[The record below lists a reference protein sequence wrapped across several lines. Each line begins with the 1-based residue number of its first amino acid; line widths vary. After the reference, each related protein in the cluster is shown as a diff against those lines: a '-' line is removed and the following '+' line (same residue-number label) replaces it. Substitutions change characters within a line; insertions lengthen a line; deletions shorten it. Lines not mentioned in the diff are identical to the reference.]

1 MTTWKRLAVFVSG
14 AGIVTVFITTGFIAT
29 GSVVAGQQNRAAA
42 TLTALDYIQMQQLVA
57 EGQYALHTG
66 ADEGRLYAQLFT
78 VDGTSGAVT
87 GAGALATYAKGGR
100 PGVRS
105 LVTNVIIEATP
116 QGASGRHYEFMIR
129 FVKGQDEPVALD
141 TTGRYDD
148 DFVKTSAGW
157 RIKKRVFVPSVFTS
171 EASKAIVPEAPA
183 DPAVRRP
190 PVPAPMPLT
199 RTPKDAF
206 SSTLTPLDYIQIQ
219 QLVAS
224 YGQAL
229 DNGLDHE
236 DNGEAYASLFAPG
249 GVFGRPYTQ
258 GAEALKALARTQ
270 PHNRR
275 YARHFLTN
283 IVIEP
288 SPDGAAGRQ
297 YLVVIDQG
305 EGGRPSSALIAGH
318 YEDIYVKTPEGW
330 RFKQRTL
337 FPARTGPQPPA

>member
-1 MTTWKRLAVFVSG
+1 MSNWKTLALLVCG
-14 AGIVTVFITTGFIAT
+14 AGIVTM
-29 GSVVAGQQNRAAA
+29 SVVAGQNRTLP

-78 VDGTSGAVT
+78 PDGTSDAIT
-87 GAGALATYAKGGR
+87 GSGPLTAYARGGR

-148 DFVKTSAGW
+148 DFVRTPAGW

-183 DPAVRRP
+183 DPAARRP
-190 PVPAPMPLT
+190 PVTPAPGQVPLA
-199 RTPKDAF
+199 RTPKSAF
-206 SSTLTPLDYIQIQ
+206 SSTLTALDYIQIQ

-229 DNGLDHE
+229 DNGLNHE
-236 DNGEAYASLFAPG
+236 DNGDTYASLFAPG

-258 GAEALKALARTQ
+258 GPEALKALARTQ

-288 SPDGAAGRQ
+288 SPEGAAGRQ

-305 EGGRPSSALIAGH
+305 EGGRPSSVLIAGH

>member
-1 MTTWKRLAVFVSG
+1 MSNWKTLALLLCG
-14 AGIVTVFITTGFIAT
+14 AGLVTM
-29 GSVVAGQQNRAAA
+29 SVVAGQQNRAAA
-42 TLTALDYIQMQQLVA
+42 PALTALDYIQMQQLVA
-57 EGQYALHTG
+57 EGQYALLTG

-78 VDGTSGAVT
+78 PDGTSDAVR
-87 GAGALATYAKGGR
+87 GSGPLATYARGGR

-116 QGASGRHYEFMIR
+116 QGASGRHYEFLIR
-129 FVKGQDEPVALD
+129 FIKGQDEPVALD

-148 DFVKTSAGW
+148 DFVRTPAGW
-157 RIKKRVFVPSVFTS
+157 RIKRRVFVPSVLTS
-171 EASKAIVPEAPA
+171 EASKAIVPDVPA
-183 DPAVRRP
+183 DPTTRRP
-190 PVPAPMPLT
+190 PVPAPVPFT

-229 DNGLDHE
+229 DNGLNHD
-236 DNGEAYASLFAPG
+236 DNGDAYASLFAPG
-249 GVFGRPYTQ
+249 AVFGRPYTQ
-258 GAEALKALARTQ
+258 GPEALQALARTQ
-270 PHNRR
+270 PHHRR
-275 YARHFLTN
+275 FARHFLTN

-288 SPDGAAGRQ
+288 SPEGAVGRQ

-305 EGGRPSSALIAGH
+305 EGGRPGSVLIGGH
-318 YEDIYVKTPEGW
+318 YEDVYTRTLEGW

-337 FPARTGPQPPA
+337 FPARTGPQPSA

>member
-1 MTTWKRLAVFVSG
+1 MSNWKTLALVVSG
-14 AGIVTVFITTGFIAT
+14 AGIVTM
-29 GSVVAGQQNRAAA
+29 SVVAGQQNRAVASP
-42 TLTALDYIQMQQLVA
+42 LTALDYIQMQQLVA
-57 EGQYALHTG
+57 EGQWALYSG

-78 VDGTSGAVT
+78 PDGTSGTVT
-87 GAGALATYAKGGR
+87 GSGALAAYAKGGR
-100 PGVRS
+100 PGLRS
-105 LVTNVIIEATP
+105 LVTNVVIEATP

-129 FVKGQDEPVALD
+129 FIKGQDEPVALD

-148 DFVKTSAGW
+148 DFVKTPAGW
-157 RIKKRVFVPSVFTS
+157 RIKKRVFVPSIFTS

-190 PVPAPMPLT
+190 PVPAAVALT

-229 DNGLDHE
+229 DNGLNHD
-236 DNGEAYASLFAPG
+236 DNGDAYASLFAPG

-258 GAEALKALARTQ
+258 GADAMKALARTQ

-275 YARHFLTN
+275 FTRHFLTN

-288 SPDGAAGRQ
+288 SPG
-297 YLVVIDQG
+297 
-305 EGGRPSSALIAGH
+305 S
-318 YEDIYVKTPEGW
+318 T
-330 RFKQRTL
+330 
-337 FPARTGPQPPA
+337 

>member
-1 MTTWKRLAVFVSG
+1 MSNWKTLALFVSS
-14 AGIVTVFITTGFIAT
+14 AGIVTMSA
-29 GSVVAGQQNRAAA
+29 VAGQQNRAVPS
-42 TLTALDYIQMQQLVA
+42 TLTALDYIQIQQLVA
-57 EGQYALHTG
+57 EGQWALLTG

-78 VDGTSGAVT
+78 SDGTSGAVT
-87 GAGALATYAKGGR
+87 GSGPLTAYAKGGR
-100 PGVRS
+100 PSIRS

-116 QGASGRHYEFMIR
+116 QGAAGRHYEFTIR
-129 FVKGQDEPVALD
+129 FIKGQDEPVALD

-148 DFVKTSAGW
+148 DFVRTPTGW
-157 RIKKRVFVPSVFTS
+157 RIKKRVFVPSVLTS
-171 EASKAIVPEAPA
+171 EASKTIVPEAPA
-183 DPAVRRP
+183 DPAARRP
-190 PVPAPMPLT
+190 PVPAPVALT

-229 DNGLDHE
+229 DNGLNHE
-236 DNGEAYASLFAPG
+236 DNGDAYASLFAPG
-249 GVFGRPYTQ
+249 AVFGRPYTQ
-258 GAEALKALARTQ
+258 GADALKALARTQ

-275 YARHFLTN
+275 YSRHFLTN

-288 SPDGAAGRQ
+288 SPEGAIGRQ

-305 EGGRPSSALIAGH
+305 EGGKPSSVLIAGH
-318 YEDIYVKTPEGW
+318 YEDVYVKTPEGW
-330 RFKQRTL
+330 RFKLRTL

>member
-1 MTTWKRLAVFVSG
+1 MKDAMSNWKTLALLVCG
-14 AGIVTVFITTGFIAT
+14 AGIVML
-29 GSVVAGQQNRAAA
+29 SVVAGQQNRAAA
-42 TLTALDYIQMQQLVA
+42 STLTALDYIQMQQLVA
-57 EGQYALHTG
+57 EAQYARLTG

-78 VDGTSGAVT
+78 PDGTSDAVT
-87 GAGALATYAKGGR
+87 GSGPLAAYAKGGR

-105 LVTNVIIEATP
+105 LVTHVLIEATA

-129 FVKGQDEPVALD
+129 FIKGQDEPVALD

-148 DFVKTSAGW
+148 DYVKTPAGW
-157 RIKKRVFVPSVFTS
+157 RIKKRVFVPSVLTS
-171 EASKAIVPEAPA
+171 DASKAIVPEVPA

-190 PVPAPMPLT
+190 PVPAAVPLT
-199 RTPKDAF
+199 RTAKDAF

-229 DNGLDHE
+229 DNGLNHG
-236 DNGEAYASLFAPG
+236 DNGDAYASLFGPG
-249 GVFGRPYTQ
+249 AVFGRPYTQ
-258 GAEALKALARTQ
+258 GADALKALARTQ
-270 PHNRR
+270 PHDIH
-275 YARHFLTN
+275 YSRHFLTN

-288 SPDGAAGRQ
+288 SPEGAAGRQ

-305 EGGRPSSALIAGH
+305 ENGKPSSVLIAGH
-318 YEDIYVKTPEGW
+318 YEDVYMKTPAGW

-337 FPARTGPQPPA
+337 FPARTGPPPPA